1 MDAGMI
7 VFTFAEPPG
16 GGFYGKMV
24 VYAAADC
31 QFGSD
36 IIVVCVVNGIL
47 VVGGI
52 DCADGLFVVIVGVPR
67 PAEIRPYQFP
77 ATAGSAVRMS
87 AAAAKADVV
96 RLLMVYPPKSR
107 GTNFLYPSVDCTC
120 IY

>member
-1 MDAGMI
+1 
-7 VFTFAEPPG
+7 
-16 GGFYGKMV
+16 MV

-36 IIVVCVVNGIL
+36 ITVVCVVNGIL

-52 DCADGLFVVIVGVPR
+52 DCADGLFVVIVGVHQAGRNKAVPV
-67 PAEIRPYQFP
+67 PGNS
-77 ATAGSAVRMS
+77 GSAVRMS
-87 AAAAKADVV
+87 AAAVKADVV